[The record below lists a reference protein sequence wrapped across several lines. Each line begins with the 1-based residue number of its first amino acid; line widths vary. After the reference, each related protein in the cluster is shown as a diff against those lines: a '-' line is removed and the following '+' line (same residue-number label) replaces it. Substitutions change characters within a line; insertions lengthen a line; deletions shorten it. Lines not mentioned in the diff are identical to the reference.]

1 MLKWL
6 KNFSLKTQHREILMK
21 QKRWLDEYGEM
32 KQAVKADQ
40 LQKEAFFG
48 YQKVSEDEKSQWV
61 LRHFN
66 SVARRYDLMNTLLSF
81 GIHHLW
87 KRSAVKMMGLKAGDR
102 VLDVCGGTG
111 DLAIL
116 AAESVGR
123 SGQVIIYDIN
133 RAMIEAGVQK
143 IKHLPLEDR
152 IRFVQGDAERISF
165 PDGSFDAAMVG
176 FGIRNVTHMDQGFK
190 EMCRVLKP
198 GGKMMCLEF
207 SKPTWPLFRWMYD
220 VYSFHVMPALGE
232 IFAGSSKAYLHLTE
246 SIRTF
251 ALPDELT
258 AVLKKVGFSEVT
270 ERKLTNGIAM
280 IHLALKG

>member
-1 MLKWL
+1 
-6 KNFSLKTQHREILMK
+6 MK

>member
-1 MLKWL
+1 
-6 KNFSLKTQHREILMK
+6 MK
-21 QKRWLDEYGEM
+21 RKRWLDEFGEQ
-32 KQAVKADQ
+32 KQPLEADHSQ
-40 LQKEAFFG
+40 QTAFFG
-48 YQKVSEDEKSQWV
+48 YQKVPEDEKSQWV

-66 SVARRYDLMNTLLSF
+66 SVAKKYDLMNTLLSF

-87 KRSAVKMMGLKAGDR
+87 KRNAVNMMALNSGAR

-116 AAESVGR
+116 AAETVGR

-133 RAMIEAGVQK
+133 RAMIEAGIKK
-143 IKHLPLEDR
+143 IKDLPLKDR
-152 IRFVQGDAERISF
+152 IGFVQGDAEHISF
-165 PDGSFDAAMVG
+165 PNGYFDAAMVG
-176 FGIRNVTHMDQGFK
+176 FGIRNVTRMDQGFK

-207 SKPTWPLFRWMYD
+207 SKPTSPLFRWMYD

-232 IFAGSSKAYLHLTE
+232 VFAGSSKAYMHLIE

-258 AVLKKVGFSEVT
+258 AVLKQVGFSKVT

-280 IHLALKG
+280 IHLAVKG